1 MPAPKGKNLTS
12 NKFKPI
18 QNNRTMN
25 FLDSVLKNEEEIKP
39 YTKEEMNKKEQEIN
53 NSIWESDDDRLLRM
67 FGEDQGRKM

>member
-12 NKFKPI
+12 NKFKPM
-18 QNNRTMN
+18 NSRTMN
-25 FLDSVLKNEEEIKP
+25 FLDSVLKDEEEIKT

-53 NSIWESDDDRLLRM
+53 NSVWESDDDKLLRM